1 MISLWRSTK
10 SIQVGFRETADAL
23 ALNVSLDEQVR
34 SQQRLVEA
42 AEQANRLSQARYDA
56 GLDSFV
62 ALLDA
67 RRTAYNAQQTQLQ
80 AQLAQ
85 QANRITLY
93 KVLGGGWHERS

>member
-1 MISLWRSTK
+1 MT
-10 SIQVGFRETADAL
+10 
-23 ALNVSLDEQVR
+23 
-34 SQQRLVEA
+34 
-42 AEQANRLSQARYDA
+42 
-56 GLDSFV
+56 
-62 ALLDA
+62 LLDA

>member
-1 MISLWRSTK
+1 MCIRDSEK
-10 SIQVGFRETADAL
+10 AIQNGFREAADAL
-23 ALNVSLDEQVR
+23 SMNVSLDEQV
-34 SQQRLVEA
+34 SAQQRLVDA

-62 ALLDA
+62 SLLDA
-67 RRTAYNAQQTQLQ
+67 RRTAYSAQQTRLQ

>member
-1 MISLWRSTK
+1 M
-10 SIQVGFRETADAL
+10 GFRETADAL
-23 ALNVSLDEQVR
+23 ALNVSLDEQVS

-62 ALLDA
+62 TLLDA

-80 AQLAQ
+80 AQQ

-93 KVLGGGWHERS
+93 KVLGGGWHERG